1 MEIVRTIKNN
11 VHKKTTCI
19 IVSFNKHKKLK
30 NVVQKIISQV
40 NNIIIVDNNS
50 NLKTKLVINSLV
62 KIFPRKITVILNKK
76 NYYFSKAANLGIKE
90 AISRGAKY
98 ILQLNNDTYLS
109 KNAVSKMM
117 EYYENDKQKKIGIL
131 APMVKIGK
139 KTASELL
146 EETKETS
153 LIADNGMLI
162 PSRVFR
168 HIGFYDEDLAM
179 GYQDYDL
186 TLRAISYGYRCLTIS
201 KIYWYANLGD
211 MEKRYIFWMPILVF
225 HYPPMRRY
233 YAARN
238 GLYLIFRWYK
248 SFALIKFVLRWEIY
262 NLIGII
268 FFEKNKFQKI
278 SLTFLG
284 YFDAC
289 RSKMGDRL

>member
-1 MEIVRTIKNN
+1 MKIDRTIKNN

-30 NVVQKIISQV
+30 SVVQKIIRQV

-50 NLKTKLVINSLV
+50 DLKTKLVINSLV
-62 KIFPRKITVILNKK
+62 KIFPRRITVIFNKK
-76 NYYFSKAANLGIKE
+76 NYYFSKAANLGIKK
-90 AISRGAKY
+90 AIFQGAKY
-98 ILQLNNDTYLS
+98 ILQLNDDTYLS
-109 KNAVSKMM
+109 KNAVFKMM

-131 APMVKIGK
+131 APTVKIGK

-146 EETKETS
+146 GETKETT

-162 PSRVFR
+162 PSRVYR

-179 GYQDYDL
+179 GYGDYDL
-186 TLRAISYGYRCLTIS
+186 TLRAISYGYRCLTIN

-211 MEKRYIFWMPILVF
+211 MEKRYIFWRPINVF
-225 HYPPMRRY
+225 HYSPMRRY

-238 GLYLIFRWYK
+238 GLYLIFRWCK
-248 SFALIKFVLRWEIY
+248 SYALIKSILYWEIY

-278 SLTFLG
+278 SLTLLG

-289 RSKMGDRL
+289 RSKMGNKF